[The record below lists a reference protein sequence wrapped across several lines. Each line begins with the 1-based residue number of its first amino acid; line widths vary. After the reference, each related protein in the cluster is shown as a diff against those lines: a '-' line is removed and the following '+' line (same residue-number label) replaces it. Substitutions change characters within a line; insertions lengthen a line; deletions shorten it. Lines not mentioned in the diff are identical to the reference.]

1 MSNTC
6 AVASKVY
13 F

>member
-6 AVASKVY
+6 ATTIIRN
-13 F
+13 